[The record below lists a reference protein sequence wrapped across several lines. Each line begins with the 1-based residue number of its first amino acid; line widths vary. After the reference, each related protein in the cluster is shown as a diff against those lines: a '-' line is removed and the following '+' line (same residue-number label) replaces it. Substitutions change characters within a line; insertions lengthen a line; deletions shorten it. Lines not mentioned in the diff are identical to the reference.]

1 MEVSLREEVRELGAS
16 LQRSRN
22 RLRESE
28 ENIKRIR
35 WAGFRAGEIRDRSQP
50 HKDLEPNWD
59 GLKA

>member
-1 MEVSLREEVRELGAS
+1 MCCSPRTGKVEVSLKEEVRELGAS

-35 WAGFRAGEIRDRSQP
+35 WAG
-50 HKDLEPNWD
+50 
-59 GLKA
+59 

>member
-1 MEVSLREEVRELGAS
+1 MCCPPRTGKVEVSLREEVRELGAS

-35 WAGFRAGEIRDRSQP
+35 
-50 HKDLEPNWD
+50 
-59 GLKA
+59 